1 MIWINI
7 IAVIILILSF
17 FGGFREGAVKQ
28 FFNLVALIIAIP
40 LAGFSYHLLAALLS
54 FLPGENWENFFGFF
68 IALALISVILHF
80 IALLPRRLVQKIWRR
95 GLFFRLIGGAL
106 NLVNASIGMVV
117 FTLVLLAYPIFDWLE
132 RAVANSG
139 VLASLVE
146 IFGFV
151 QAMLPS
157 VFQSAAGLM
166 VAGSLI

>member
-1 MIWINI
+1 MIWVNI

-40 LAGFSYHLLAALLS
+40 LAGFSYHLLAVLLS
-54 FLPGENWENFFGFF
+54 FLPGENWENFIGFF

-106 NLVNASIGMVV
+106 SLVNASIGMVV
-117 FTLVLLAYPIFDWLE
+117 FTLVLLAYPIFNWLE

-151 QAMLPS
+151 QAMLPE
-157 VFQSAAGLM
+157 VFQNAATLVVAGL
-166 VAGSLI
+166 LI